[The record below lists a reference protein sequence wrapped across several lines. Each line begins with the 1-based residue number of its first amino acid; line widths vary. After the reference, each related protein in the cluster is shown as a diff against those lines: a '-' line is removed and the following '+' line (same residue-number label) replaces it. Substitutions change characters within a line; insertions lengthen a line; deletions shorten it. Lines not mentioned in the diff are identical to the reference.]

1 MLSLN
6 FRRSVQFYVLLFTI
20 AVTTAM
26 GSSVVSAQQSKS
38 PNQIPATQQQYRLIK
53 QGEGPFK
60 LTMVDAPVKQPG
72 EHEVLVKVH
81 AVSLN
86 RRDVMIAK
94 GFYPV
99 GPKTSL
105 VPLSDGAG
113 EVVGVGSQVSRFKS
127 GDRVAAIFFQQWL
140 EGRPGADVG
149 ASAMGG
155 SIDGMLSQYVTL
167 HEDGLVSI
175 PAHLSYEEAA
185 TLPCAA
191 VTAWNAL
198 VTRGRMQAN
207 DYVLLLGTGGVS
219 IFGLQFAAAAGAKPI
234 ITSSSDAKLTRAKSL
249 GAVATVNYR
258 TTPEWGK
265 AVREATG
272 GVGAHQALEVG
283 GQGTLAKS
291 IASMG
296 GGGHVAIIG
305 GLAGFGGDIPAVSL
319 MGRSVSVTGIFVG
332 SRADFEAMN
341 VFISEHKLQPVVD
354 KVFDFKDAQAAY
366 DYMDSGSHFGKLVI
380 RL

>member
-1 MLSLN
+1 MLKHYLRHL
-6 FRRSVQFYVLLFTI
+6 RRIQSFVLLI
-20 AVTTAM
+20 AVAV
-26 GSSVVSAQQSKS
+26 GSQAVSAQS
-38 PNQIPATQQQYRLIK
+38 TQKQYRLVK
-53 QGEGPFK
+53 QGDEPFK
-60 LTMVDAPVKQPG
+60 LTLVDAPVRQPG
-72 EHEVLVKVH
+72 EHEVLIKVH

-99 GPKTSL
+99 GANKNL

-113 EVVGVGSQVSRFKS
+113 EVTAVGSKVARFKV
-127 GDRVAAIFFQQWL
+127 GDRVAAIFFQKWL
-140 EGRPGADVG
+140 EGRPAADVG
-149 ASAMGG
+149 ASALGG
-155 SIDGMLSQYVTL
+155 SIDGMLSQFVTL
-167 HEDGLVSI
+167 HEDGLVAI
-175 PAHLSYEEAA
+175 PANLSYEEAA

-198 VTRGRMQAN
+198 VTRGRMQTGDN
-207 DYVLLLGTGGVS
+207 VLLLGTGGVS

-234 ITSSSDAKLTRAKSL
+234 ITSSSDDKLARAKSL
-249 GAVATVNYR
+249 GAVATINYR
-258 TTPEWGK
+258 TTPEWDK
-265 AVREATG
+265 AVRDATD
-272 GVGAHQALEVG
+272 GVGAHQVLEVG

-305 GLAGFGGDIPAVSL
+305 GLDGFGGDIPAIGL

-341 VFISEHKLQPVVD
+341 AFIVAKQIKPVVD

-366 DYMDSGSHFGKLVI
+366 DYMDTGNHFGKLVI

>member
-1 MLSLN
+1 
-6 FRRSVQFYVLLFTI
+6 
-20 AVTTAM
+20 M
-26 GSSVVSAQQSKS
+26 GSSVVSAQPSKS

-60 LTMVDAPVKQPG
+60 LTMVDAPVQQPG

-127 GDRVAAIFFQQWL
+127 GDRVAAIFFQKWL
-140 EGRPGADVG
+140 AGRPDADVG

-185 TLPCAA
+185 TLHCAA

-198 VTRGRMQAN
+198 VSRGRMQAN
-207 DYVLLLGTGGVS
+207 DNVLLLGTGGVS

-234 ITSSSDAKLTRAKSL
+234 ITSSSDAKLARAKSL

-258 TTPEWGK
+258 TTPEWDK

-341 VFISEHKLQPVVD
+341 TFISEHKLQPVVD